1 MLCKQAHSDILPRFR
16 VTSCLAELVTS
27 CLGEAHCLM
36 GNLPLSAS
44 NPLFLQP

>member
-1 MLCKQAHSDILPRFR
+1 MNIILK
-16 VTSCLAELVTS
+16 VILAIYNFFVGDLVI
-27 CLGEAHCLM
+27 LLAHCLM